1 LRGVVMELSLWVGVL
16 GIMAA
21 GLLMVGIAWAASAIN
36 LPMGF
41 EPGSII
47 QTAILLLLI
56 SIGSGALTLGTLK
69 KGEPADLLK

>member
-1 LRGVVMELSLWVGVL
+1 MTGV
-16 GIMAA
+16 A
-21 GLLMVGIAWAASAIN
+21 LLAQSVN

-41 EPGSII
+41 EAGSVV

-56 SIGSGALTLGTLK
+56 SIGSGALTLGALK